1 MPRAHAT
8 TIAFFIHSKE
18 LNMKN
23 KAGRVYRFCIALAFI
38 GITFIAGSFGSRAVA
53 ATFNGNVN
61 TLLLLLPDGQ
71 SVTDPNVTVWLNA
84 ALEEGLQLTAVNDT
98 QFMQMG
104 AAALNYAGL
113 ILPDQVHVRAT
124 DNLIAAVQ
132 SYVTQGGNLMLVY
145 DAGALTANGFY
156 AIPKSRLSNLA
167 GVDYALYDQLRGQT
181 IGLGH
186 VTGLATL
193 MQRLNIPP
201 GKAMPYPLASTTVNG
216 QVTAA
221 STVVTSAAAP
231 LRRNVTC
238 YLPNHVSDPGGLK
251 RNFKA
256 KNTALKPH
264 SHQSERGNRGNNG
277 RQADVAKAAARSR
290 HAETPHIDPDDDS
303 HLPLQCVRGAAVRHG
318 KVDLQRSSARSGSAT
333 ASAAAL
339 VDTGN
344 PYGITGYVY
353 GFLTYPSFVTQGEYA
368 GEVLLSSPNYGL
380 VAGLNRVGAGRV
392 LFVNSPLGYLKN
404 VGTDGLLLHG
414 FLRYFAVDMLKL
426 PYLSALPQ
434 GRAGMILNWH
444 LDAQNALEPM
454 NQLDALGVWN
464 HGPFSMHMTA
474 GPDVIAFGD
483 GLGFNLPANP
493 PAQAWLRTFIAKGH
507 QVGSHGGW
515 IHDYFGDNASES
527 NEATFKQYLVLNE
540 QAIESV
546 INRQITE
553 YSAPQGN
560 TPKWS
565 VNWMEQQGM
574 LGYYWTGNSGMAPTR
589 AYREGRLLNQNIWA
603 MPLTTYGTIAT
614 FEEFDENNIPGQEA
628 TDWLESLTDFV
639 VQNRTARLIYMHPPG
654 AIDYPD
660 TVMAL
665 LNRTSQYKAQNKFV
679 WYTMTDLARFLNE
692 RRKVAWQAST
702 LANGDMQVVAA
713 HVSSLARHTWA
724 FSKAAYS
731 KPVLAA
737 GSTANGA
744 VTDDGQG
751 EWLVTANSG
760 TRLTFT
766 TRRLP

>member
-1 MPRAHAT
+1 
-8 TIAFFIHSKE
+8 
-18 LNMKN
+18 MKN
-23 KAGRVYRFCIALAFI
+23 KAGRVCRYCIALAFI
-38 GITFIAGSFGSRAVA
+38 GITIIAGSYGPRAA
-53 ATFNGNVN
+53 AAAFNSNVN
-61 TLLLLLPDGQ
+61 TILLLLPDGQ

-84 ALEEGLQLTAVNDT
+84 AAEEGLQLTAVNDT

-124 DNLIAAVQ
+124 DHLIAAVQ

-145 DAGALTANGFY
+145 DAGALTSTGFY

-167 GVDYALYDQLRGQT
+167 GVDYVLYDQLRGQT

-201 GKAMPYPLASTTVNG
+201 GKSMPYPLTSPNANG
-216 QVTAA
+216 QFAAA
-221 STVVTSAAAP
+221 STAIASAAAP
-231 LRRNVTC
+231 LNRNVTC
-238 YLPNHVSDPGGLK
+238 YLPPRSNDPGGLK
-251 RNFKA
+251 GNFKA
-256 KNTALKPH
+256 KNVAFKA
-264 SHQSERGNRGNNG
+264 SNGRSAENGARGNRGNRSNQGTQAGNQNNG
-277 RQADVAKAAARSR
+277 KKGNKGR
-290 HAETPHIDPDDDS
+290 HADTPDIDPNEDS
-303 HLPLQCVRGAAVRHG
+303 HLPLACVRGSTVRHG
-318 KVDLQRSSARSGSAT
+318 KYDLSRSRSNGSA
-333 ASAAAL
+333 AVNAAAL
-339 VDTGN
+339 ADTGN

-353 GFLTYPSFVTQGEYA
+353 GFLTYPSFVTQGSYA
-368 GEVLLSSPNYGL
+368 GQVLLSSPSYGL
-380 VAGLNRVGAGRV
+380 VAGLNQVGAGRV

-414 FLRYFAVDMLKL
+414 FLRYFAVDTLKL

-434 GRAGMILNWH
+434 GRGGMILNWH
-444 LDAQNALEPM
+444 LDAQDALEPI
-454 NQLDALGVWN
+454 NRLDALGVWN

-474 GPDVIAFGD
+474 GPDLIDFND
-483 GLGFNLPANP
+483 GLGFNLPVNP
-493 PAQAWLRTFIAKGH
+493 PAQTWLRTFLAKGH

-515 IHDYFGDNASES
+515 IHDYFGANASES
-527 NEATFKQYLVLNE
+527 NEATFRQYLTLNE
-540 QAIESV
+540 QAIEAV
-546 INRQITE
+546 TNRQITE

-565 VNWMEQQGM
+565 VNYMEQQGM

-589 AYREGRLLNQNIWA
+589 AYREGQMFNQNIWA

-614 FEEFDENNIPGQEA
+614 FEEFEENDIPGQEA

-665 LNRTSQYKAQNKFV
+665 LNRTSQYKAQNKFA

-713 HVSSLARHTWA
+713 HATSLARHTWA
-724 FSKAAYS
+724 FSKAAWS
-731 KPVLAA
+731 RPVLAP

-744 VTDDGQG
+744 VSDDGQG

-760 TRLTFT
+760 TSLTFT